1 MPLTLFPYFGGKYFM
16 ANKLYP
22 LFPEHRI
29 YAEPFGGSGVV
40 LLSKK
45 ESKIEIFNDISKD
58 ITTLF
63 KVVRN
68 HPESF
73 YREMDKCLVSR
84 DEFNRL
90 VKTDPDTLTDFQ
102 RAYRFL
108 YIQKMS
114 FAGIDRANP
123 CFKADTSRR
132 VGINFRRIQGV
143 IDSIYKRLMNVII
156 ENLDYEELIR
166 RYDCEDTFFFC
177 DPPYL
182 DTVQLRKKEYK
193 HTFYLEDFERFAAVV
208 KAIRGKFLI
217 TLNEAPEV
225 RELFAGF
232 NIKSHEHIWP
242 CSNTSGNKLRS
253 VNELLISN
261 YKK

>member
-22 LFPEHRI
+22 LFPEHRV

-45 ESKIEIFNDISKD
+45 ESQIEIFNDISKD

-90 VKTDPDTLTDFQ
+90 VKPTRICSLISSGHTGSC
-102 RAYRFL
+102 
-108 YIQKMS
+108 I
-114 FAGIDRANP
+114 
-123 CFKADTSRR
+123 SR
-132 VGINFRRIQGV
+132 
-143 IDSIYKRLMNVII
+143 KCPL
-156 ENLDYEELIR
+156 
-166 RYDCEDTFFFC
+166 
-177 DPPYL
+177 
-182 DTVQLRKKEYK
+182 
-193 HTFYLEDFERFAAVV
+193 
-208 KAIRGKFLI
+208 
-217 TLNEAPEV
+217 
-225 RELFAGF
+225 RELTGIIPASGRVPAG
-232 NIKSHEHIWP
+232 
-242 CSNTSGNKLRS
+242 G
-253 VNELLISN
+253 
-261 YKK
+261 